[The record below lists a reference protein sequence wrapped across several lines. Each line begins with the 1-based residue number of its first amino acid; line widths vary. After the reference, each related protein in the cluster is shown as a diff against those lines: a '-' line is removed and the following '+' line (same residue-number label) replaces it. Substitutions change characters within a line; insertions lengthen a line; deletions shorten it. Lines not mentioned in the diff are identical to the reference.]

1 MRIPPVTLALGLCA
15 LSMGGCSPDD
25 APTAGPAF
33 PNPRAGFPSNGR
45 TLGYIANQYADTIS
59 VLDLGTLAV
68 LGEVPVGINPV
79 ELDGPAQ
86 VRLDPTR
93 GVAYV
98 LLTYPLSVVGAHAV
112 AHGARPPF
120 GYVRE
125 LSLLDLTPLGG
136 LPVDRRAASLA
147 LSADHSLAAVVH
159 FDQDLALLPTDLDA
173 RRATLDLLTP
183 AWDLQTGTAN
193 KRAQPVCVAPLGVV
207 LGGNGARAFVACTG
221 EDSLAVVDTNSLTVL
236 TRVPAGDG
244 PVNKPTAIVVDPAGQ
259 QVLLSNQLTSQVVAF
274 DANDTATELLSSVEL
289 PGLPGPVAF
298 LSAREWLVPLQSPS
312 GAVRVDAATGQMLTQ
327 KSYRDDECQNPHAAT
342 IAADGTVFM
351 VCEGDH
357 YSPGSVVRLDPVTL
371 DVQARAEVG
380 LYPDQLAILPPAN
393 TATKAAM
400 KATTN
405 P

>member
-1 MRIPPVTLALGLCA
+1 MRIPPITLALGLCA
-15 LSMGGCSPDD
+15 LSMGGCSRDD
-25 APTAGPAF
+25 ATAGPAF
-33 PNPRAGFPSNGR
+33 PNPRVPFDSNGR
-45 TLGYIANQYADTIS
+45 TLGYVANQYSDTIS

-86 VRLDPTR
+86 VTLDQTR

-125 LSLLDLTPLGG
+125 LSMRDLTPLGG
-136 LPVDRRAASLA
+136 GSVDRRAASLA
-147 LSADHSLAAVVH
+147 LATDHSLIAVAH
-159 FDQDLALLPTDLDA
+159 FDQDLALLPTDLDS
-173 RRATLDLLTP
+173 RRANLDLLEP
-183 AWDLQTGTAN
+183 AWGLQTGTAD

-207 LGGNGARAFVACTG
+207 LGKDGTRAFVACTG
-221 EDSLAVVDTNSLTVL
+221 EDSLAVVDTSSLTVL

-244 PVNKPTAIVVDPAGQ
+244 PVNKPTAIVIDPAGE
-259 QVLLSNQLTSQVVAF
+259 QVLLSNQLTNQVVVFKA
-274 DANDTATELLSSVEL
+274 DDTATELLSSVEL

-298 LSAREWLVPLQSPS
+298 LSAKEWLVPLQSPS
-312 GAVRVDAATGQMLTQ
+312 GAVRVDASTGQMFTQ
-327 KSYRDDECQNPHAAT
+327 KSYGDDECQNPHAAT

-357 YSPGSVVRLDPVTL
+357 YSPGWIVRLDAVTL
-371 DVQARAEVG
+371 DVQGRVEVG
-380 LYPDQLAILPPAN
+380 LYPDQLAILAPAG
-393 TATKAAM
+393 TATTPAA
-400 KATTN
+400 N